1 MKKFFCLLA
10 GAMLLSA
17 GSAWAAPKL
26 VSIKARGGKAVVKVE
41 IPASDR
47 DETNGLSVKE
57 VVLHNQGKTFKPW
70 RVESNYW
77 GEETTVTMKFR
88 GLPALTDSSLSMSIN
103 GETVS
108 LELPETKKR

>member
-1 MKKFFCLLA
+1 MKKFVFLLV
-10 GAMLLSA
+10 GAMLLSV

-26 VSIKARGGKAVVKVE
+26 VSIKARKGKAVVKIE

-47 DETNGLSVKE
+47 DENNGLSVKE
-57 VVLHNQGKTFKPW
+57 VLLHNQGETFKPW

-103 GETVS
+103 GQPVS
-108 LELPETKKR
+108 MELPNTKKR